1 MRFRNIVGNPPFQ
14 DTAKRGK
21 TQHKIWIDFTMQ
33 SFNTLLEDDGN
44 FGWISPNSFSSPSN
58 KVLNLFRDYEVKEL
72 YLDTG
77 KYFPDV
83 GSTFSNYTIAKNR
96 GCGNTIVHKDGSTFN
111 VTLDKNLFYLPND
124 FCDASYSIHRKV
136 IFNTTDKLDVRK
148 DYVTCHNILLKK
160 SDTLSKNE
168 TDTHVHP
175 VFHTNRQK
183 WFSSI
188 KQDFSDMKKVMWT
201 RSGYTKPFYDDGT
214 MGCTDMGYYILVEDD
229 KQGENLRD
237 NLNTELFRYILKTAK
252 WCGFGNEK
260 VFSSLPKIPIDKR
273 LSDEGMYDFFCLSD
287 DEIDCIKSFSTKKV
301 VGTGNTQKIIKSN
314 TRVKFLGEVFTP
326 QELVDVIL
334 DSFPQE
340 EFTTNQRFLDPA
352 CGNGN
357 FLVEV
362 VSRKKGLGISGSK
375 NASTIYGVDIME
387 DNVLECKKRILDI
400 IGHTNEHR
408 NILDKNIVCEN
419 GLEYD
424 YSFSEEGIEIFFLTN
439 AK

>member
-14 DTAKRGK
+14 DIAKRGK

-44 FGWISPNSFSSPSN
+44 FGWVTPNSFSSPSN

-72 YLDTG
+72 HLDTG
-77 KYFPDV
+77 KYFLDV
-83 GSTFSNYTIAKNR
+83 GSTFSNYTITKTKGR
-96 GCGNTIVHKDGSTFN
+96 GNTLVYKDGSIFN
-111 VTLDKNLFYLPND
+111 VTLDKSLFYLPKD
-124 FCDASYSIHRKV
+124 FCDESYSIHRKV

-160 SDTLSKNE
+160 SDTLSKTE
-168 TDTHVHP
+168 TDTHIYP
-175 VFHTNRQK
+175 VFHTNNQK

-201 RSGYTKPFYDDGT
+201 RSGYTKPFYNNGT
-214 MGCTDMGYYILVEDD
+214 MGCTDMGSYVLVEDD
-229 KQGENLRD
+229 KQGKILQD
-237 NLNTELFRYILKTAK
+237 NLNTELFQYIFKTAK
-252 WCGFGNEK
+252 WSGFGNEK
-260 VFSSLPKIPIDKR
+260 VFSALPKLPTDKK
-273 LSDEGMYDFFCLSD
+273 LSNEEMYDLFSLSGGEVD
-287 DEIDCIKSFSTKKV
+287 YIKSFNNKKV
-301 VGTGNTQKIIKSN
+301 IGNSNFKKIIKSN

-326 QELVDVIL
+326 QVLVIIIL

-340 EFTTNQRFLDPA
+340 EFTSNQKFLDPA

-357 FLVEV
+357 FLVEIV
-362 VSRKKGLGISGSK
+362 RRKKGLGISDSK

-400 IGHTNEHR
+400 IGYTNEHR

-424 YSFSEEGIEIFFLTN
+424 YSFSESVGVEQYF
-439 AK
+439 